1 MAEGKITDTVQ
12 GRRFSLIKPSLQTP
26 FHIDFD
32 WWQKNERDWHVYLRS
47 LLCSEHQ
54 EIFANVQEGEMIDW
68 IDPRTA
74 EVKSVDGIQHTLMSH
89 CARRPDF
96 VTEQTAIVE
105 AVFRLFLTNEN
116 MPMTADELGARLNR
130 PPQTILR
137 TLSGPRV
144 YKGLRP
150 FQ

>member
-1 MAEGKITDTVQ
+1 MTEGKTTSAVQ
-12 GRRFSLIKPSLQTP
+12 SRRPSLVKPTLQTP

-47 LLCSEHQ
+47 LLCLEHQ
-54 EIFANVQEGEMIDW
+54 ELFAELQEGEMIDW
-68 IDPRTA
+68 VDLKTA
-74 EVKSVDGIQHTLMSH
+74 EVKTVEGIQHTLLSH
-89 CARRPDF
+89 CARRPEF
-96 VTEQTAIVE
+96 VTEHTAMVE
-105 AVFRLFLTNEN
+105 AVFRLFFTNEN
-116 MPMTADELGARLNR
+116 MPMNSEELGAQLGR
-130 PPQTILR
+130 PAQTILR

>member
-68 IDPRTA
+68 VDPRTA

-96 VTEQTAIVE
+96 VTEQTAVVE

-116 MPMTADELGARLNR
+116 MPMTAEELGARLNR

>member
-1 MAEGKITDTVQ
+1 MTEGKPITMAPS
-12 GRRFSLIKPSLQTP
+12 RRSSLIKPTLQTP

-32 WWQKNERDWHVYLRS
+32 WWQKSERDWHVYLRS

-54 EIFANVQEGEMIDW
+54 EVFAEVQEGEMIDW
-68 IDPRTA
+68 IDPKTA
-74 EVKSVDGIQHTLMSH
+74 EVKPVDGIQHTLMSH
-89 CARRPDF
+89 CARRPEF
-96 VTEQTAIVE
+96 VTDHTALVE

-116 MPMTADELGARLNR
+116 MPMTSEELGSLLNR
-130 PPQTILR
+130 PPMTILR

-150 FQ
+150 LQ